1 MANWENIKS
10 GVSRAANTTIKK
22 TGELAGNAS
31 MHMKLARLMSKRDD
45 LFEKLGKLTYTQ
57 LKTDESHAEEISA
70 VISQI
75 DTLGIQIRA
84 QKAKIEEAKAEKA
97 REKADAKLEKQKKN
111 VSDNEIV
118 SEVQAIVDESIDD

>member
-10 GVSRAANTTIKK
+10 GVTRVASTTVKK

-31 MHMKLARLMSKRDD
+31 MHMKLARLMSKRDG

-57 LKTDESHAEEISA
+57 LKTEDSHAEEIAA
-70 VISQI
+70 VISQR
-75 DTLGIQIRA
+75 DTLGLQIRA

-97 REKADAKLEKQKKN
+97 REKVTTQEVP
-111 VSDNEIV
+111 VSDEEIV
-118 SEVQAIVDESIDD
+118 AEVQAIVDDAK

>member
-10 GVSRAANTTIKK
+10 GVSKAATKTIKK
-22 TGELAGNAS
+22 TGELAENAS
-31 MHMKLARLMSKRDD
+31 MHMKLARLMSKRDG

-57 LKTDESHAEEISA
+57 LKTEESHAEEIAA

-75 DTLGIQIRA
+75 DTLGLQIRA

-97 REKADAKLEKQKKN
+97 REKVTTQEVP
-111 VSDNEIV
+111 VSDEEIV
-118 SEVQAIVDESIDD
+118 AEVQAIVDDAK

>member
-10 GVSRAANTTIKK
+10 GVSKAANTTVKK

-57 LKTDESHAEEISA
+57 LKTEESHAEEISA
-70 VISQI
+70 IISQI
-75 DTLGIQIRA
+75 DTLNVQIRA
-84 QKAKIEEAKAEKA
+84 QKGKIEEAKAEKA
-97 REKADAKLEKQKKN
+97 REKAEAKLEKQN
-111 VSDNEIV
+111 INMSDEEIV
-118 SEVQAIVDESIDD
+118 AEVQSIVDDAK

>member
-10 GVSRAANTTIKK
+10 GVSKAATKTIKK
-22 TGELAGNAS
+22 TGELAENAS
-31 MHMKLARLMSKRDD
+31 MHMKLARLMSKRDG

-57 LKTDESHAEEISA
+57 LKTEESHAEEIAA

-75 DTLGIQIRA
+75 DTLGLQIRA

-97 REKADAKLEKQKKN
+97 REKVDEQSTP
-111 VSDNEIV
+111 VSEEEIV
-118 SEVQAIVDESIDD
+118 ADVQAIVDDAK

>member
-10 GVSRAANTTIKK
+10 GVSKAATKTIKK
-22 TGELAGNAS
+22 TGELAENAS
-31 MHMKLARLMSKRDD
+31 MHMKLARLMSKRDG

-57 LKTDESHAEEISA
+57 LKTEESHAEEIAA

-75 DTLGIQIRA
+75 DTLGLQIRA

-97 REKADAKLEKQKKN
+97 REKVKEQSAP
-111 VSDNEIV
+111 VSEEEIV
-118 SEVQAIVDESIDD
+118 AEVQAIVDDAK

>member
-10 GVSRAANTTIKK
+10 GVSKAATKTIKK
-22 TGELAGNAS
+22 TGELAENAS
-31 MHMKLARLMSKRDD
+31 MHMKLARLMSKRDG

-57 LKTDESHAEEISA
+57 LKTEESHAEEIAA

-75 DTLGIQIRA
+75 DTLGFQIRA

-97 REKADAKLEKQKKN
+97 REKVKEQSAP
-111 VSDNEIV
+111 VSEEEIV
-118 SEVQAIVDESIDD
+118 AEVQAIVDDAK

>member
-10 GVSRAANTTIKK
+10 GVSKAATKTIKK
-22 TGELAGNAS
+22 TGELAENAS
-31 MHMKLARLMSKRDD
+31 MHMKLARLMSKRDG

-57 LKTDESHAEEISA
+57 LKTEESHAEEIAA

-75 DTLGIQIRA
+75 DTLGLQIRA

-97 REKADAKLEKQKKN
+97 REKVKEQSAP
-111 VSDNEIV
+111 VSEEEIIA
-118 SEVQAIVDESIDD
+118 EVQAIVDDAK